1 MEEKD
6 DADKLHETED
16 VVFILIETH
25 SKKYRDD
32 TELQSEKCPYYVNV
46 ILSVKREESVET
58 DWTGA

>member
-25 SKKYRDD
+25 WKKYKDD
-32 TELQSEKCPYYVNV
+32 NPGKIE
-46 ILSVKREESVET
+46 R
-58 DWTGA
+58 